1 MSYDSE
7 GSYNKRMRTDGNYSS
22 NTERF
27 GDNPRRKEP
36 EKPNHILLLTVVNP
50 TYPINVEVIQS
61 VCKLY
66 GEVIRI
72 VIFRKRGVQAMVEFN
87 NIETAAR
94 AKEGL
99 HGADIYSGCC
109 TLRVEFGKAD
119 KLNVFKN
126 GPDSW
131 DFTMT
136 EDRNGDRSRPALLG
150 EAPAMGGRMGR
161 MGDPMGD
168 IGIGPMTGRS
178 SSGYYDESTFGM
190 RDGRGS
196 MGGDRM
202 RDMRGGGSSMGSG
215 FMNSAMSATSQEC
228 YNSPVMMVYEMNKDA
243 MNCDRL
249 FNLLCL
255 YGNVH
260 KVKFLK
266 TKEGCA
272 MVEMGDGLAV
282 ERAIA
287 NLNNT
292 KFFGTQ
298 MTLALS
304 KQTYLAEVQTPYELP
319 DGTPSFK
326 MFLGNK
332 NNRFLNPDSAA
343 RNRILPP
350 SKILHFFNTPPAVS
364 QDQIRQVF
372 VDKDLCAPKTVHLL
386 PSKTDKSSRGL
397 LEFNDNIE
405 AIEGLI
411 ACNHTPIEAEE
422 ANSRYPFIMKLSFS
436 SSRSMPME

>member
-7 GSYNKRMRTDGNYSS
+7 GSYNKRMRTDGNYST
-22 NTERF
+22 NIERF

-131 DFTMT
+131 DFTMP

-150 EAPAMGGRMGR
+150 EAPSMSGRMGGRMDQ
-161 MGDPMGD
+161 MGEMGMSPMAG
-168 IGIGPMTGRS
+168 GRS
-178 SSGYYDESTFGM
+178 STDYYGDSFGM
-190 RDGRGS
+190 RDGRG

-202 RDMRGGGSSMGSG
+202 RDMRGGGSGMGSG
-215 FMNSAMSATSQEC
+215 FMSSGMSATSQDS
-228 YNSPVMMVYEMNKDA
+228 YNGAPVMMVYELNKDL

-255 YGNVH
+255 YGNVI
-260 KVKFLK
+260 KIKFLK

-287 NLNNT
+287 NLNNQT
-292 KFFGTQ
+292 FFDSK

-304 KQTYLAEVQTPYELP
+304 KQTYLAEVQSPYELP

-326 MFLGNK
+326 NTLGNK

-350 SKILHFFNTPPAVS
+350 SKILHFFNTPPNVS
-364 QDQIRQVF
+364 QEGIRQVF

-397 LEFNDNIE
+397 LEFNNVVE
-405 AIEGLI
+405 AMEALV
-411 ACNHTPIEAEE
+411 ACNHTPIENEE
-422 ANSRYPFIMKLSFS
+422 ANSRFPFIMKLSFS
-436 SSRSMPME
+436 SSRTIPMD